1 MALAF
6 RALTTTLRLSSLPS
20 LVPSSSL
27 SPTSS
32 RGDELSELASCLDQS
47 TEGHTATWRDSGRSM
62 PIAFEPQDGGVTI
75 TLIDE
80 MSSGAELMLPF
91 YLDGAGWAAEQRAL
105 VQQVEARFPAESV
118 QISSGVWTW
127 KIR

>member
-1 MALAF
+1 
-6 RALTTTLRLSSLPS
+6 
-20 LVPSSSL
+20 
-27 SPTSS
+27 
-32 RGDELSELASCLDQS
+32 
-47 TEGHTATWRDSGRSM
+47 M